1 MKLLPYRR
9 FIIETPLP
17 PSEVEA
23 RLRDAVEPPAF
34 RLGKPERPF
43 TGHVHGR
50 TFDVMRSVQG
60 RNSARPRIRGTVE
73 AAGRGTRLTG
83 TMQTHELV
91 LLVLGVLVFTL
102 GSAFV
107 SLAIGALRSGTL
119 QLPMLIPLGL
129 VVLLPVAIIG
139 AFVPEARR
147 SLAEL
152 GRVVDASRG
161 DLH

>member
-17 PSEVEA
+17 SSEVEA

-34 RLGKPERPF
+34 RLGKPKRPF

-73 AAGRGTRLTG
+73 ATGRGTRLTG

-91 LLVLGVLVFTL
+91 LLILGVVVFTV

-107 SLAIGALRSGTL
+107 SLAIEALRSGTF

-129 VVLLPVAIIG
+129 VVVVPVAIIG
-139 AFVPEARR
+139 AFIPEARR

-152 GRVVDASRG
+152 GRVVDASHGELR
-161 DLH
+161 

>member
-1 MKLLPYRR
+1 MKLLPHRQ

-34 RLGKPERPF
+34 RLRKPERPF

-50 TFDVMRSVQG
+50 TFDVMRSVHG

-83 TMQTHELV
+83 TMQTHAIV
-91 LLVLGVLVFTL
+91 LLLLGVLVFTL
-102 GSAFV
+102 GSAFMA
-107 SLAIGALRSGTL
+107 LAIGSLRSGTFE
-119 QLPMLIPLGL
+119 LPVLIPLGL
-129 VVLLPVAIIG
+129 VVALPVGMIV
-139 AFVPEARR
+139 AFLPEARR

-152 GRVVDASRG
+152 GRVVDASHGELR
-161 DLH
+161 

>member
-9 FIIETPLP
+9 FIIETSLP

-73 AAGRGTRLTG
+73 AAGHGTRLTG

-119 QLPMLIPLGL
+119 QLPVFIPLAL
-129 VVLLPVAIIG
+129 VVLLPVGIIG
-139 AFVPEARR
+139 AFIPEARR

-152 GRVVDASRG
+152 GRVVDASHG
-161 DLH
+161 DLR

>member
-1 MKLLPYRR
+1 MKLLPHRQ

-34 RLGKPERPF
+34 RFGKPERPF
-43 TGHVHGR
+43 TGHVHGH
-50 TFDVMRSVQG
+50 TFDVMRSVHG

-73 AAGRGTRLTG
+73 AAGHGTRLTG
-83 TMQTHELV
+83 TMQTHTIV
-91 LLVLGVLVFTL
+91 LLLLGVLVFTL

-107 SLAIGALRSGTL
+107 ALAIGTLRSGTFE
-119 QLPMLIPLGL
+119 LPVLIPLGL
-129 VVLLPVAIIG
+129 IVVLPVGMIV
-139 AFVPEARR
+139 AFIPEARR

-152 GRVVDASRG
+152 GRVVDASLGELR
-161 DLH
+161 